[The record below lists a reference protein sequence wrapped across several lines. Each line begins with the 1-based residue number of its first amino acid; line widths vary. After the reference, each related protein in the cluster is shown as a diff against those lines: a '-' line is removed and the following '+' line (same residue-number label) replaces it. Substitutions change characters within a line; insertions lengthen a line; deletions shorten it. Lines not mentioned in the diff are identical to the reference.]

1 MDLIKKYLSYF
12 YPISIKK
19 LKGEYHSVLEVTWE
33 NGKLILNTE
42 NANYSYG
49 SLHQVFK
56 KAFHFF
62 NLSLTPTDKV
72 LILGFGAGSVKKI
85 LRTQYHFNEKIT
97 GVEFD
102 KKIIELAYDYFKI
115 PYNNQK
121 FNLVYDDAL
130 HFIKQNNKQYS
141 VIIVD
146 LFKDIEV
153 PEEFLQKTF
162 FESLL
167 KCKTKNGVIFFNFIE
182 NKNNES
188 LHSLRNKFS
197 ELKITS
203 EVFTQ
208 KLYGTTNYVLKLY

>member
-1 MDLIKKYLSYF
+1 MQIILMEVFIRFLKKHFIFLI
-12 YPISIKK
+12 
-19 LKGEYHSVLEVTWE
+19 YHLR
-33 NGKLILNTE
+33 
-42 NANYSYG
+42 
-49 SLHQVFK
+49 Q
-56 KAFHFF
+56 
-62 NLSLTPTDKV
+62 LTK
-72 LILGFGAGSVKKI
+72 
-85 LRTQYHFNEKIT
+85 
-97 GVEFD
+97 
-102 KKIIELAYDYFKI
+102 YFKI